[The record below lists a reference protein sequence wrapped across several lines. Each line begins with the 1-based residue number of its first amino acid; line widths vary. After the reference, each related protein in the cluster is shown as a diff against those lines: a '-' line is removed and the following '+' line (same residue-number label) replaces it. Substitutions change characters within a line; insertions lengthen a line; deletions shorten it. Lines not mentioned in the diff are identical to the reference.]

1 MEVLL
6 AYFATLSASLM
17 FVGLSFVLFDTR
29 WITRGKFLSQY
40 YEVDEFE
47 SEKAPRVSHQ
57 ELFNTLREQKPQ
69 TGIDQQTKTLLD
81 SYKIKIEAL
90 LTSLDACDQLGDEIE
105 VKNTISA
112 LADSWKACS
121 SYEKT
126 TCHFLRSTFCK
137 EMLSSSTI
145 EILHKVRDPEGTAKW
160 LAERALTHMFC

>member
-47 SEKAPRVSHQ
+47 SEKAPR
-57 ELFNTLREQKPQ
+57 